1 MAQEKITN
9 DIGTFD
15 KVDTKL
21 SILEGREEAQLIRG
35 LPTCLT
41 YSPRFYS
48 PPCFFLKC
56 SFLATGMQDRQSG
69 GKTSRQRRMIIECNQ
84 ALAIGS
90 WTYTLTIIF

>member
-21 SILEGREEAQLIRG
+21 SILEGREEAQLIRR

-48 PPCFFLKC
+48 
-56 SFLATGMQDRQSG
+56 
-69 GKTSRQRRMIIECNQ
+69 
-84 ALAIGS
+84 
-90 WTYTLTIIF
+90 